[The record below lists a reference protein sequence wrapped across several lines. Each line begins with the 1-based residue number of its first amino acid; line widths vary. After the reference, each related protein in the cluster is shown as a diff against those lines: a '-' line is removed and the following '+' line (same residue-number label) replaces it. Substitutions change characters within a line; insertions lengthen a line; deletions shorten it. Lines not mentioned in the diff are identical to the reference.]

1 MASKLMTA
9 CVQGIALGCS
19 FMPVLSYADMSL
31 EELTQLSA
39 QSMPSADILP
49 ARAQI
54 LSEAALSLG
63 SRKGM
68 AERAAQLIDT
78 LEARAS
84 HLDRLYRFSL
94 LMMKD
99 GVLPPVITE
108 ARHAMQADH
117 EQIRA
122 ADRVYRIM
130 IPARLVTLP
139 PSWRDYL
146 FLGLRVSPDERI
158 PVVSVLPKK
167 PEERTY
173 WKEQVLLGY
182 AHGRE
187 LADTI
192 LQRNWAK
199 LDRDYLGMLRYLDLF
214 HKKMVTQPTVSV
226 AASLVTGDKQQ
237 MNVGDTLYRL
247 NEQSAFVNDAKA
259 WQPIVFSERFKREQ
273 KE

>member
-1 MASKLMTA
+1 MPM
-9 CVQGIALGCS
+9 LG
-19 FMPVLSYADMSL
+19 YADMSL
-31 EELTQLSA
+31 EALTQLSA
-39 QSMPSADILP
+39 QSVPSAAILP
-49 ARAQI
+49 ARAEI
-54 LSEAALSLG
+54 LSEAALALG

-68 AERAAQLIDT
+68 AERAAQLINT

-84 HLDRLYRFSL
+84 HLDRLYRFSVL
-94 LMMKD
+94 VMKN

-117 EQIRA
+117 EQVRV
-122 ADRVYRIM
+122 ADRMYRM
-130 IPARLVTLP
+130 IVPARLITLP

-146 FLGLRVSPDERI
+146 FLGLRTPSDDRMPLVN
-158 PVVSVLPKK
+158 VLPKK
-167 PEERTY
+167 PTERAY
-173 WKEQVLLGY
+173 WKEQVLMGY

-192 LQRNWAK
+192 LQRNWAR

-214 HKKMVTQPTVSV
+214 HKKMVTKPTVSV